1 MRRRR
6 VLGRH
11 AAQGFQVLG
20 GLLLGLVIVKLAAL
34 ERQRLLVVGDRLV
47 ALALLLIGPPAI
59 DISPGKLGI
68 EAEGLVEIGESKV
81 ELATLRW
88 IQAWV

>member
-59 DISPGKLGI
+59 DISPGIFMFVPLLERPG
-68 EAEGLVEIGESKV
+68 AVGM
-81 ELATLRW
+81 A
-88 IQAWV
+88 